1 MGTIAA
7 RARKD
12 GSIGY
17 TAQIVVRRGGR
28 TVASQAQTFDDRNLA
43 QIWLA
48 SNEPKL
54 RAADQNAV
62 RGEPTVGDLITKTL
76 TVQQNNLGRTKSQV
90 LRASLGHNI
99 AKIPL
104 TSLSAT
110 DLVSFARTL
119 GKTRKPQ
126 TVQNYLSHLS
136 NLLDRAP
143 TVDANLTRQ
152 ALRSARHGGLVAKS
166 AKRHRRPSL
175 EELDRLM
182 QYFAQRSERCAALP
196 MHRVIAFAL
205 FSTRR
210 QDEIVRLTWADLEPG
225 RLQLRPATAA
235 APGTWCSLPPEA
247 ERLALAM
254 PVTGARIFPYSA
266 DAISAAFTRACKVLA
281 IDDLHFQDLRN
292 EGIARLFDLG
302 WQIPQV
308 AAVSGHRTWASLQR
322 FATQPPAGDRYAQ
335 WPWLA
340 DLSKAAA

>member
-7 RARKD
+7 RTRKD

-54 RAADQNAV
+54 RAADQNAS
-62 RGEPTVGDLITKTL
+62 RAEPTVGDLITKTL
-76 TVQQNNLGRTKSQV
+76 TAQQNSLGRTKSQV

-99 AKIPL
+99 AKIPM

-136 NLLDRAP
+136 NLLDQAP

-225 RLQLRPATAA
+225 LLHLRPATAA

-302 WQIPQV
+302 WQMPQV
-308 AAVSGHRTWASLQR
+308 AKVSGHRAWASLQH
-322 FATQPPAGDRYAQ
+322 FATQPPAGDQYAQ

-340 DLSKAAA
+340 RLSKAAA

>member
-7 RARKD
+7 RTRKD

-17 TAQIVVRRGGR
+17 TAQIVVRRDGK
-28 TVASQAQTFDDRNLA
+28 TVASRAQTFDDPGLA

-48 SNEPKL
+48 TNEPKL
-54 RAADQNAV
+54 RAADQSAS
-62 RGEPTVGDLITKTL
+62 RAEPTVGDLITQTL
-76 TVQQNNLGRTKSQV
+76 TAQQNSLGRTKSQV
-90 LRASLGHNI
+90 LRASLGHSI
-99 AKIPL
+99 AKVPL
-104 TSLSAT
+104 STLSAT
-110 DLVSFARTL
+110 DLVRFARTL
-119 GKTRKPQ
+119 GNTRKPQ

-136 NLLDRAP
+136 NLLDRVP
-143 TVDANLTRQ
+143 TVDATLTRQ
-152 ALRSARHGGLVAKS
+152 ALRSARAGGLVAKS
-166 AKRHRRPSL
+166 AQRHRRPSL

-182 QYFAQRSERCAALP
+182 LYFAQRSERSAALP

-225 RLQLRPATAA
+225 RVRLRPADAA
-235 APGTWCSLPPEA
+235 APCTWCSLPLEA

-308 AAVSGHRTWASLQR
+308 AAVSGHHTWAALQR
-322 FATQPPAGDRYAQ
+322 FATQPPAGDRYAH

-340 DLSKAAA
+340 RPSAGPA